1 MVIKKKELG
10 RRQIMQKRRKYARV
24 FFTLAFLLVIYRLVL
39 LQVIQAQGKYAGQVD
54 QFIDEVKITAPRGNI
69 YDANH
74 RQLVGDST
82 ASIVSV
88 VPYYVDDPKRLE
100 DAIVEKLGVDRE
112 EARKKINQI
121 EDSPVDVTN
130 IYKDDQ
136 GKAVEAIN
144 PDAYK
149 YDNKSLQV
157 IPNQVKNPEE
167 DAKVIAGILEDVDER
182 YVYEKL
188 TQKENSYV
196 KIKNKV
202 DYDVATELVESQ
214 KINKKD
220 YYTLINEPIPEG
232 ANLESEE
239 WTKAYSKNGVYLS
252 EDKKRYY
259 TNGHFASHVLGF
271 TDYEHNGMSGI
282 EQNYNT
288 WLKGE
293 DGVAYYAK
301 DASGTVLPSESR
313 IIKEP
318 KKGKDLNLTLDSSL
332 QALTEKELKKAV
344 TEWKA
349 KSGTA
354 IVMDSKTGGIMA
366 MATLPDYDLNKPFD
380 IDKEFSDKQ
389 DEAYKEL
396 SETDRLNAMW
406 KNPAVSFVYEPG
418 STFKAVTA
426 ATALEEGVVNPETKV
441 HCNGY
446 IVVNGVTIKCTGN
459 HGTQTV
465 SEAVANSC
473 NPGMVQIIQHLDPD
487 TFYQYA
493 YNFGYGKR
501 TGIELPG
508 EESGIVNRAFNN
520 VGDINELDYAT
531 FSFGQGLATTP
542 VQMLAALNC
551 VVNDGYYMKPS
562 IVSKEDRQ
570 DLLGKKA
577 DSPKQLISADTSREM
592 RNIMEQVVQKNPQLR
607 EQSKGYRIGG
617 KTGTAEKYI
626 DGAYSSQLHV
636 TSFFCYAP
644 VEDPKYAIIVLLDEP
659 SSDAYGG
666 TSAAPVA
673 ISLMK
678 QALDYTGDKVNLQE
692 DDPSDKVVMPDLV
705 GQRADIATDILDEY
719 GITYKL
725 INEGEE
731 RVVLKQSIEPK
742 TIVESDVEV
751 VLQLGTEG
759 EENPEEVIV
768 PDLKGMS
775 IQSANEILQNSDL
788 RLMMDGTG
796 FATEQSPKSGEIV
809 KKGTEVKVKFS
820 Y

>member
-1 MVIKKKELG
+1 MVKKKKELG
-10 RRQIMQKRRKYARV
+10 RRQVMQKRRKFARV
-24 FFTLAFLLVIYRLVL
+24 FFTLAFLLVVYRLIL

-88 VPYYVDDPKRLE
+88 VPYYVDDPDRLE
-100 DAIVEKLGVDRE
+100 AAIVEKLGMDPE
-112 EARKKINQI
+112 EVRRKIHQI

-130 IYKDDQ
+130 VYKDEQ
-136 GKAVEAIN
+136 GISIQELNPKAYLYE
-144 PDAYK
+144 
-149 YDNKSLQV
+149 NKSLQV
-157 IPNQVKNPEE
+157 IPDQVVNPEE
-167 DAKVIAGILEDVDER
+167 DAKIIASILDDVSEK

-202 DYDVATELVESQ
+202 DYDVATDLVESQ
-214 KINKKD
+214 KINKQE
-220 YYTLINEPIPEG
+220 YFALNNEPIPEG
-232 ANLESEE
+232 ADLESEE
-239 WTKAYSKNGVYLS
+239 WTETYSKNGIYLS

-259 TNGHFASHVLGF
+259 TNGHFSSHVLGF

-282 EQNYNT
+282 EQNYNS

-318 KKGKDLNLTLDSSL
+318 HKGKDLNLTLDSSL
-332 QALTEKELKKAV
+332 QALTEKELKHAV

-366 MATLPDYDLNKPFD
+366 MATIPDYDLNQPFH
-380 IDKEFSDKQ
+380 IDEEFLGKQ
-389 DEAYKEL
+389 DDQYKEM
-396 SETDRLNAMW
+396 SETDQLNAMW

-418 STFKAVTA
+418 STFKAITA
-426 ATALEEGVVNPETKV
+426 ASALEEGVVNPDTKV

-446 IVVNGVTIKCTGN
+446 IVVSGITIKCTGN

-501 TGIELPG
+501 TEIELPG

-520 VGDINELDYAT
+520 VGEINDLDYST

-551 VVNDGYYMKPS
+551 VINDGYYMKPS
-562 IVSKEDRQ
+562 IVAKEDRQ

-592 RNIMEQVVQKNPQLR
+592 RNIMEQVVQKNPQLKN
-607 EQSKGYRIGG
+607 QSQGYRIGG

-644 VEDPKYAIIVLLDEP
+644 VDDPKYAIIVLLDEP

-678 QALDYTGDKVNLQE
+678 QALDYSGDKINLHE
-692 DDPSDKVVMPDLV
+692 DDVSDKVVMPDLV
-705 GQRADIATDILDEY
+705 GQSADMAANILKEY
-719 GITYKL
+719 GIDYKF
-725 INEGEE
+725 INEGDEH
-731 RVVLKQSIEPK
+731 VVLKQSIEPK

-759 EENPEEVIV
+759 DEHQDEVIV

-775 IQSANEILQNSDL
+775 IQGANELLQNLDL
-788 RLMMDGTG
+788 RLRLEGTG
-796 FATEQSPKSGEIV
+796 FAVEQSPNSGEIV
-809 KKGTEVKVKFS
+809 KKGTEVSVKFS